1 MSLQLRNSFLL
12 LLTAFIWGTAFVAQ
26 SVGNELVGPLTFTAS
41 RSLLGALA
49 LFVLAALFDHFRP
62 HESRSGAFL
71 TRWCDKKLWLTGIGC
86 GFFLVSGTLLQQ
98 FGLLW
103 TTVGKAGFITSLYII
118 IVPIV
123 GFFLGRKPTRLT
135 LIAVPVAVTG
145 LYFLCFKSTSWR
157 LDFGDILVF
166 LGAFAFSGHILFI
179 DRYAGSLDAVRMSC
193 IQFLF
198 CFVTSGIGAAAFEG
212 IFALEHIQEALFPIF
227 YAGVLSSAVA
237 YTLQII
243 GQRGV
248 NPTVAS
254 LVMSLESVIS
264 VLAGWVLLNQ
274 VLTGREVFGCVLMAV
289 AIVLAQLPDRFG
301 RLRR

>member
-1 MSLQLRNSFLL
+1 MTRQLRNSFLL
-12 LLTAFIWGTAFVAQ
+12 FLTAFIWGTAFVAQ
-26 SVGNELVGPLTFTAS
+26 SVGNDLVGPCTFTAA
-41 RSLLGALA
+41 RSILGAVA
-49 LFVLAALFDHFRP
+49 LFVLAALFDRLLPSKTAVGTFT
-62 HESRSGAFL
+62 E
-71 TRWCDKKLWLTGIGC
+71 RWCDKKLWLTGIGC
-86 GFFLVSGTLLQQ
+86 GSFLVSGTLLQQ
-98 FGLLW
+98 YGLLW

-118 IVPIV
+118 IVPIA
-123 GFFLGRKPTRLT
+123 GFFLGRRPTRLT
-135 LIAVPVAVTG
+135 LIAVPVALTG
-145 LYFLCFKSTSWR
+145 LFFLCFKSASWQ
-157 LDFGDILVF
+157 LDFGDILIF
-166 LGAFAFSGHILFI
+166 LGAFAFAGHILFI
-179 DRYAGSLDAVRMSC
+179 DRYAGNLDAVRMSC

-198 CFVTSGIGAAAFEG
+198 CFAVSGLAAIAFEG
-212 IFALEHIQEALFPIF
+212 IDVDGIREAAFPIF

-274 VLTGREVFGCVLMAV
+274 ILTGREVFGCALMAV

-301 RLRR
+301 RRR